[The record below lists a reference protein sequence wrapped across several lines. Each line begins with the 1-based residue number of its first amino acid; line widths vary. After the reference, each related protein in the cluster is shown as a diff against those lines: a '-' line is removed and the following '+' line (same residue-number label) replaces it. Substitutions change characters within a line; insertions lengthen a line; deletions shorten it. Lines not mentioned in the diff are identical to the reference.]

1 VAILTKVVEERT
13 DLSRADTDLLSQVV
27 LDWMLLADLA
37 LSDLVMWVPTW
48 NEAGLMAVAHVRP
61 TTAPTSVPDDVPG
74 TFSPRGRN
82 PHLDQAAAFGRAIVF
97 RDAQRPSVP
106 LNVEAYPIRHG
117 DRVIGVVA
125 RHASVAPRV
134 AGQLEEIYLTTADD
148 LFAMLVD
155 GRYPVP
161 DIHTDAL
168 GSPRVGD
175 GVIRLS
181 ADGRVD
187 YASPNSVSALRRLGL
202 ATDVVGS
209 PFVELAARL
218 SHRPGPVD
226 EALSAVASGRVAGSS
241 DIENG
246 SAIVLLRSIP
256 LARRGQH
263 VGAIVFLQDVTDVR
277 RRERALISKDAT
289 IREIHHRVK
298 NNLQTVAAM
307 LRLQARRASTPEARE
322 ALAEAELRVSAIA
335 VVHESLTA
343 DVGEQVDFDAIV
355 DRIIG
360 LVRDLAPAY
369 AGGAEPPSIAREGTL
384 GQLSADQATPL
395 AMVVSELLH
404 NAVEHASA
412 AAITVGLQRRTA
424 YGHDLVDLTVLDDG
438 CGLPDGFD
446 ATETGLGLSIVQ
458 ALVSGD
464 LRGTCEFAGNA
475 EGTTVSV
482 AFPVSRAR

>member
-1 VAILTKVVEERT
+1 
-13 DLSRADTDLLSQVV
+13 
-27 LDWMLLADLA
+27 
-37 LSDLVMWVPTW
+37 VMWVPTW
-48 NEAGLMAVAHVRP
+48 NEAGLVAVAHVRP

-263 VGAIVFLQDVTDVR
+263 VGAIVFLQDVT
-277 RRERALISKDAT
+277 
-289 IREIHHRVK
+289 EIHHRVK

>member
-48 NEAGLMAVAHVRP
+48 NEAGLVAVAQVRP

-82 PHLDQAAAFGRAIVF
+82 PHLDQAAAFGRAVVF
-97 RDAQRPSVP
+97 RDAQQPSVP
-106 LNVEAYPIRHG
+106 THVEAYPIRHG

-125 RHASVAPRV
+125 RHASAAPRV
-134 AGQLEEIYLTTADD
+134 AGQLEEIYLTSADD

-155 GRYPVP
+155 GRFPVP

-175 GVIRLS
+175 GIIRLD
-181 ADGRVD
+181 AAGRVT

-202 ATDVVGS
+202 ATDMVGS
-209 PFVELAARL
+209 SFSELAARL

-226 EALSAVASGRVAGSS
+226 DALSAVASGRVAGSA

-256 LARRGQH
+256 VALRGEH

-277 RRERALISKDAT
+277 RRERALMSKDAT

-307 LRLQARRASTPEARE
+307 LRLQARRAGTPEARE
-322 ALAEAELRVSAIA
+322 ALAEAELRVAAIA

-360 LVRDLAPAY
+360 LVGDLAPAY
-369 AGGAEPPSIAREGTL
+369 AGGAEPPHISRVGTL
-384 GQLSADQATPL
+384 GQLTADQATPL
-395 AMVVSELLH
+395 AMAVSELLH
-404 NAVEHASA
+404 NAVEHAGASM
-412 AAITVGLQRRTA
+412 ITVTLERRVS
-424 YGHDLVDLTVLDDG
+424 YGHDVVDVVVGDDG
-438 CGLPDGFD
+438 QGLPSGFD
-446 ATETGLGLSIVQ
+446 ANDTGLGLSIVQ
-458 ALVSGD
+458 SLVTGD
-464 LRGTCEFAGNA
+464 LRGTCDFTGTA
-475 EGTTVSV
+475 EGTQVTME
-482 AFPVSRAR
+482 FPASRAR

>member
-48 NEAGLMAVAHVRP
+48 NEAGLVAVAQVRP

-74 TFSPRGRN
+74 TFSPRGRQ
-82 PHLDQAAAFGRAIVF
+82 PHLDQAAAFGRAVVF
-97 RDAQRPSVP
+97 RDPQRPSVP
-106 LNVEAYPIRHG
+106 TGVEAYPIRHG
-117 DRVIGVVA
+117 DRVIGVLA
-125 RHASVAPRV
+125 RHATSAPRV
-134 AGQLEEIYLTTADD
+134 AGQLEEIYLTSADD

-155 GRYPVP
+155 GRFPVP

-175 GVIRLS
+175 GVIRLDAS
-181 ADGRVD
+181 GHVA

-202 ATDVVGS
+202 ATDMVGS
-209 PFVELAARL
+209 SFSELAARL

-226 EALSAVASGRVAGSS
+226 EALSAVSSGRVAGSS

-256 LARRGQH
+256 LTRRGEH

-277 RRERALISKDAT
+277 RRERALMSKDAT

-307 LRLQARRASTPEARE
+307 LRLQGRRAGTPEARE
-322 ALAEAELRVSAIA
+322 ALAEAELRVAAIA

-343 DVGEQVDFDAIV
+343 EVGEQVDFDAIV
-355 DRIIG
+355 DRIIA
-360 LVRDLAPAY
+360 LVADLAPAY
-369 AGGAEPPSIAREGTL
+369 AAGAEPPCLSRKGSL
-384 GQLSADQATPL
+384 GLLSADQATPL
-395 AMVVSELLH
+395 AMAVSELLH
-404 NAVEHASA
+404 NAVEHAHAES
-412 AAITVGLQRRTA
+412 ITVALERP
-424 YGHDLVDLTVLDDG
+424 LTHGRDVVRVVVRDDG
-438 CGLPDGFD
+438 RGLPEGFNPAD
-446 ATETGLGLSIVQ
+446 TGLGLSIVQ
-458 ALVSGD
+458 SLVTGD
-464 LRGTCEFAGNA
+464 LRGTCELS
-475 EGTTVSV
+475 GTVQGTEVSME
-482 AFPVSRAR
+482 FPVTRGR